1 MADNGNGRRS
11 KRARQAADIRSD
23 AGSTS
28 EHAGASTS
36 HRPTA
41 ALEVI
46 QMMKE
51 RVPPI
56 VPRRG
61 QPPKLNIVACAIA
74 MSRGERFESDAHALQ
89 LFGVAPRTEVRK
101 LWVEGKLAELAPA
114 GLGVP
119 GEPALPAYL
128 LDRGKPSA
136 VQPAA
141 ISSSEESD
149 GSDEDEDEERRQER
163 RQERREDRWSCSGAA
178 HPQGSLCVV

>member
-1 MADNGNGRRS
+1 M
-11 KRARQAADIRSD
+11 
-23 AGSTS
+23 
-28 EHAGASTS
+28 
-36 HRPTA
+36 
-41 ALEVI
+41 I

-51 RVPPI
+51 RVPPV

-61 QPPKLNIVACAIA
+61 QPPKPHVVACAIA

-89 LFGVAPRTEVRK
+89 LFGVAPRTEVRT
-101 LWVEGKLAELAPA
+101 LWVEGKLVELAPA

-141 ISSSEESD
+141 SSNSEESD
-149 GSDEDEDEERRQER
+149 GSDEDDEDMRRVA
-163 RQERREDRWSCSGAA
+163 G
-178 HPQGSLCVV
+178 